1 MVESLNSKA
10 DIVEKAVYHHGTGT
24 YGQIMVGNKA
34 FEFYGDNVNHYLQI
48 PWDEVNKII
57 ASLYFKGKYIPRFA
71 IQTKEGKMYIFS
83 SKEPKKVLRACRNYI
98 DSNNIVRSLTFFQ
111 VLKRNIKRII
121 KANKQQRD
129 CDISH

>member
-34 FEFYGDNVNHYLQI
+34 FEFYGDNVNYYLQI

-57 ASLYFKGKYIPRFA
+57 NFKYFIL
-71 IQTKEGKMYIFS
+71 FS
-83 SKEPKKVLRACRNYI
+83 YF
-98 DSNNIVRSLTFFQ
+98 SNF
-111 VLKRNIKRII
+111 
-121 KANKQQRD
+121 
-129 CDISH
+129 ISRYRLFI